1 MIKAKL
7 SITDQI
13 NHIKSKGITFNFIS
27 ESDARL
33 FLEDYNS
40 YFRLK
45 SYAKNFPKY
54 DKLPHKGKYI
64 NLDFLYLKELS
75 IIDFYL
81 RRILLKMT
89 IDIEYRLK
97 IILLKDFNQNQ
108 NDDGYQIVQD
118 FFQAN
123 KNIYNNFSDKYFHA
137 YKNFSYNSQIIAKY
151 HPRYP
156 IWAFLEVLTFGDFI
170 KFYRYYYT
178 QHNIKIPFPEHLE
191 SARILRNAT
200 AHNNCLLNNLTK
212 KRTIQSSNII
222 RSILKN
228 SLSTKQLYPVCKT
241 NFLIMDIISTYY
253 LFINVSNNS
262 DIKNE
267 IYTELTGKVINR
279 FFTHNYFIKNK
290 NMTDCMNFLN
300 EAIKIIQ

>member
-118 FFQAN
+118 FF
-123 KNIYNNFSDKYFHA
+123 S
-137 YKNFSYNSQIIAKY
+137 SQ
-151 HPRYP
+151 
-156 IWAFLEVLTFGDFI
+156 
-170 KFYRYYYT
+170 
-178 QHNIKIPFPEHLE
+178 
-191 SARILRNAT
+191 
-200 AHNNCLLNNLTK
+200 
-212 KRTIQSSNII
+212 
-222 RSILKN
+222 
-228 SLSTKQLYPVCKT
+228 
-241 NFLIMDIISTYY
+241 
-253 LFINVSNNS
+253 
-262 DIKNE
+262 
-267 IYTELTGKVINR
+267 
-279 FFTHNYFIKNK
+279 
-290 NMTDCMNFLN
+290 
-300 EAIKIIQ
+300 